1 MSKFYGFETEEQ
13 ARRFASRAGVE
24 EVFSVSLPRVEVFR
38 EATRRSSRCVGSA
51 GGVFHYADGH
61 TDTGQPRLLY
71 YVEIAGMTIAWGE
84 QASENDASCAGCK
97 RRNG

>member
-1 MSKFYGFETEEQ
+1 MNNFYGFETEEQ

-38 EATRRSSRCVGSA
+38 AATRRSSRCVGSA

-61 TDTGQPRLLY
+61 TDIGQPHLLY

-84 QASENDASCAGCK
+84 HASENDASCESGSLET
-97 RRNG
+97 

>member
-24 EVFSVSLPRVEVFR
+24 EVFSVSLPRVE
-38 EATRRSSRCVGSA
+38 
-51 GGVFHYADGH
+51 VFHYADGH

>member
-24 EVFSVSLPRVEVFR
+24 EVFSVSLPRVEVIR
-38 EATRRSSRCVGSA
+38 AATRRSSRCVGSMND
-51 GGVFHYADGH
+51 VFRYADGH
-61 TDTGQPRLLY
+61 TDTGQPHLLC

-84 QASENDASCAGCK
+84 QAVRLEGGDAE
-97 RRNG
+97 